1 MKIYIIAKAGSRK
14 EFVKQVD
21 ETHFT
26 VAVHEPPIDGK
37 ANLNISKNHLH
48 NWRLSLE
55 RPRNGKQSRSM
66 NSKKDLIFL
75 GR

>member
-37 ANLNISKNHLH
+37 ANLAIIKALAEYFQKSPSQLEIIFRETSK
-48 NWRLSLE
+48 RKTIE
-55 RPRNGKQSRSM
+55 VYE
-66 NSKKDLIFL
+66 
-75 GR
+75 

>member
-37 ANLNISKNHLH
+37 ANLAIIKALAEYFQKSPSQLEIISGETAK
-48 NWRLSLE
+48 RKTIVVYE
-55 RPRNGKQSRSM
+55 
-66 NSKKDLIFL
+66 
-75 GR
+75 